1 MTTLKS
7 KLKEDLTTAMK
18 ARDELTSSTLRL
30 TLTAITK
37 EEVSGKTA
45 RELSDDEVQKVI
57 AKEAKKRREAA
68 EAFAQGGRTEQ
79 AERERAEG
87 ELLDAYLPKQLS
99 DDELG
104 AIVAAAVDEAKAA
117 ACRGAAGHGRRHED
131 CEPEGRGACRRRP
144 GGGDGEE
151 APRGLRH
158 LREGGVDRMFRS
170 TPPFCLLRGR
180 VLRPEVRGRSARRSS
195 GRGGSRRFRRSCPA

>member
-37 EEVSGKTA
+37 EEVSGKTS

-79 AERERAEG
+79 AEREKAEG

-104 AIVAAAVDEAKAA
+104 AIVSSAVDEAKAA
-117 ACRGAAGHGRRHED
+117 GAEGPRAMGAVMKIVNPKVAGR
-131 CEPEGRGACRRRP
+131 A
-144 GGGDGEE
+144 DG
-151 APRGLRH
+151 
-158 LREGGVDRMFRS
+158 
-170 TPPFCLLRGR
+170 GR
-180 VLRPEVRGRSARRSS
+180 VAAAVKKLLAG
-195 GRGGSRRFRRSCPA
+195 